1 MMAKPDFE
9 ATWYPRIGKNAAEE
23 LRRGRKIVTIGILSP
38 LFAVAAGLL
47 IGTGTVDDVLGFA
60 SATVVA
66 VYVAMFIHAQVRIAT
81 ALSEWYGVKVR
92 GIPVMNPRRFDEFA
106 EKRGLH
112 RPDENAASGQAARSS
127 AAGAGRSH

>member
-23 LRRGRKIVTIGILSP
+23 LRRGRKIVTFGIVSP
-38 LFAVAAGLL
+38 VFAVAAGLL

-66 VYVAMFIHAQVRIAT
+66 VYVALFIHAQVRIAA
-81 ALSEWYGVKVR
+81 ALSEWYGVKIR
-92 GIPVMNPRRFDEFA
+92 GIPVMTPRRFDEFA

-112 RPDENAASGQAARSS
+112 RPDEKVASGQMARSS
-127 AAGAGRSH
+127 DTGAGHSR